1 MYCNIGKLE
10 FEVEKISLVPK
21 HIGGGDKKLPAQNIR
36 WSSFWLY
43 IMARV
48 VVCQ

>member
-1 MYCNIGKLE
+1 ME
-10 FEVEKISLVPK
+10 FEVEKISLVRN
-21 HIGGGDKKLPAQNIR
+21 ISGGDKKLPAQNIW

-48 VVCQ
+48 GFCQ